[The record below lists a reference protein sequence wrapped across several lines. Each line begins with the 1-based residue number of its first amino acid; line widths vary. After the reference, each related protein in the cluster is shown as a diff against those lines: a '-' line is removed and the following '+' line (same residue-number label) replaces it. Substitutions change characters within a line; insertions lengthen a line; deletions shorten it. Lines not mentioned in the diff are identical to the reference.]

1 MVSRLIYKWEYQSNK
16 FKSGVMFIVLLITI
30 SLSGVLVGVSL
41 TRVNYIEQMEMLKA
55 THEKEVTALNKT
67 IELLVDKL
75 SEQSNYRY
83 RMPYFGQKE

>member
-1 MVSRLIYKWEYQSNK
+1 
-16 FKSGVMFIVLLITI
+16 MFIVLLITI
-30 SLSGVLVGVSL
+30 SLSGVLVGMSL

-83 RMPYFGQKE
+83 RMPYFGQSK

>member
-1 MVSRLIYKWEYQSNK
+1 MVSRLIYKWECQSNK
-16 FKSGVMFIVLLITI
+16 FRTGVMFIVLLITI
-30 SLSGVLVGVSL
+30 SLSGVLVGMSL

-83 RMPYFGQKE
+83 RMPYFGQSK

>member
-1 MVSRLIYKWEYQSNK
+1 MVSRLIYKWECQSNK
-16 FKSGVMFIVLLITI
+16 FRSGVMFIVLLITI

-83 RMPYFGQKE
+83 RMPYFGQSN

>member
-1 MVSRLIYKWEYQSNK
+1 MVSRLIYKWECQSNK
-16 FKSGVMFIVLLITI
+16 FRSGVMFIVLLITI

-83 RMPYFGQKE
+83 RMPYFGQSK